1 MQPPQAV
8 ANLLSYLRVGAFS
21 PLEIERDRGVQVRYP
36 AGDTAITEDPQMGD
50 ERTVLRDALGR
61 IAQTLHDAHE
71 LAAGEAA
78 LDSIAKL
85 LGMPWPCW
93 APNIADPYFCR
104 LADEFSR
111 SRGWPDELQQLW
123 WDRHAILKMPFYI
136 RGRFEHLPFVATLDG
151 ASQHRRQERLPPD
164 HIRITELIRELGI
177 TTMLSVPVQLPKGQI
192 AMLTWAGSRD
202 ANELQTLLGT
212 ITGDLLAVGHNFMRI
227 YNIQVGQPKAT
238 HEERARLT
246 PREWDCL
253 RTLAQGYREAEVAEV
268 TGITKSTVRFHLDNV
283 VHKLGCKNR
292 AHALALA
299 AQLGLLGPVGL

>member
-1 MQPPQAV
+1 MD
-8 ANLLSYLRVGAFS
+8 F
-21 PLEIERDRGVQVRYP
+21 P
-36 AGDTAITEDPQMGD
+36 AHDNKIIEDPQMGD
-50 ERTVLRDALGR
+50 RRVDLREAFGR
-61 IAQTLHDAHE
+61 LVQTLHDAHE

-85 LGMPWPCW
+85 LDMPWPCYV
-93 APNIADPYFCR
+93 PNISQPYLCR
-104 LADEFSR
+104 LSDEFSR
-111 SRGWPDELQQLW
+111 SRGWPHELQQLW

-136 RGRFEHLPFVATLDG
+136 RCRFEHLPFVTTLDRT
-151 ASQHRRQERLPPD
+151 SPPSHHRRLERPSVD
-164 HIRITELIRELGI
+164 HIRIAELIRGLGI
-177 TTMLSVPVQLPKGQI
+177 TALLSVPLHLPKGQI
-192 AMLTWAGSRD
+192 AVLTWAGSCD
-202 ANELQTLLGT
+202 ASELRTVLGT

-238 HEERARLT
+238 AEERAKLT

-299 AQLGLLGPVGL
+299 AQLGLLGPVGP